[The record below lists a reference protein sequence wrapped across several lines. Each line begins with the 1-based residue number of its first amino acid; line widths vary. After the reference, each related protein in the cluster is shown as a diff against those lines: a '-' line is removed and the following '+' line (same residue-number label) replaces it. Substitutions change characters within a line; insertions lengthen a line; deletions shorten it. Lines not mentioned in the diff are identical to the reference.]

1 VATLWGVS
9 PGAKQRNRRTVLLTV
24 LLALAGAVVVGGADT
39 GSAFFLCLPV
49 VLLAST
55 LPRRAIG
62 AFSASGVVV
71 VASALPSA
79 WLSRGALPA
88 PALIVLVPLA
98 SVGVLAGIRARL
110 ERERDALRDVALT
123 DPLTGLANRRL
134 LMARADY
141 EIARHTR
148 HGESFAVVM
157 LDLDG
162 FKALNDRFGHAAGD
176 ELLCDVASGL
186 THAVRAQDTVARLGG
201 DEFCVLAP
209 QTGRDATQ
217 PLMTR
222 IEPAVTRATAGV
234 ETLRAS
240 VGIAVFPEDGRTA
253 STLLHRADER
263 LLEAKRNR
271 PRHMSRRRAA

>member
-1 VATLWGVS
+1 
-9 PGAKQRNRRTVLLTV
+9 LLTV
-24 LLALAGAVVVGGADT
+24 LLALLGAAIVGAADT
-39 GSAFFLCLPV
+39 GPAFFLCLPA
-49 VLLAST
+49 VLLAAG
-55 LPRRAIG
+55 LPRRSLGVAAAG
-62 AFSASGVVV
+62 AVVV
-71 VASALPSA
+71 LAATLPSL
-79 WLSRGALPA
+79 WLGRGALPPA
-88 PALIVLVPLA
+88 ALILLVPVG
-98 SVGVLAGIRARL
+98 SVGVLSGLRGRL

-141 EIARHTR
+141 EIARHAR

-217 PLMTR
+217 PLMAR
-222 IEPAVTRATAGV
+222 IGPAVARATTGV

-240 VGIAVFPEDGRTA
+240 AGIAVFPEDGRTA
-253 STLLHRADER
+253 AALLHRADQR

-271 PRHMSRRRAA
+271 PKNVTRRRAA